1 MDPIALHAL
10 SDPLFRKIGGIAD
23 RRGVRAYVIGGYVRD
38 TYLRRPCTDID
49 VVIVGGGDGGGI
61 AVAEELGQ
69 EIRSKVSVF
78 RNFGTA
84 MLRAGEWE
92 VEFVGARRESYRAD
106 SRKPIVED
114 GTMEDDQRRRDF
126 TINAM
131 AFGLNGDLFGELV
144 DPFGGMEDME
154 AQLIRTPLD
163 PDTTFS
169 DDPLRMVRAI
179 RFATQ
184 LDFRIDPATFEA
196 IRRNRERIKII
207 SQERIATE
215 VEKIMRSPRPSK
227 GWLLFDQTGLL
238 ELVFPQLARL
248 KGVDTVRGRAHKD
261 NFLHTLKVLDNLVPN
276 SDNLWLRWAALLHDI
291 GKPRTKAWDDRVGW
305 SFHGH
310 EVVGSKMVPV
320 IFREQ
325 KLPMDERMKYV
336 QKLVFLHL
344 RPIILSED
352 EVTDSAVRRL
362 LFEAGEDVE
371 ELMTLCE
378 ADITS
383 GNDAKVRR
391 YLDNF
396 ALVRRKMKEI
406 EEKDHIR
413 NFQPPI
419 TGELIMATYGI
430 PPCRTIGD
438 IKEQIKNAILDG
450 EIPNEYGAAYAM
462 MERLAAEQ
470 GLTPV
475 KPPID
480 K

>member
-1 MDPIALHAL
+1 MEEANNRALA
-10 SDPLFRKIGGIAD
+10 DPLFRKIGAIAD
-23 RRGVRAYVIGGYVRD
+23 RTGVRAYVIGGYVRD
-38 TYLRRPCTDID
+38 YYLMRPCTDID
-49 VVIVGGGDGGGI
+49 VVIVGGGNGGGI
-61 AVAEELGQ
+61 AVAEELG
-69 EIRSKVSVF
+69 RGMGSRVNVF

-84 MLRAGEWE
+84 MLRVGEWE
-92 VEFVGARRESYRAD
+92 VEFVGARRESYRAE

-131 AFGLNGDLFGELV
+131 AFGLNADNFGELV
-144 DPFGGMEDME
+144 DPFEGMEDME

-184 LDFRIDPATFEA
+184 LDFRIDPETFAA

-207 SQERIATE
+207 SGERIATE
-215 VEKIMRSPRPSK
+215 IEKIMRSPRPSK
-227 GWLLFDQTGLL
+227 GWRLFDESGLL
-238 ELVFPQLARL
+238 ELIFPQLTKL
-248 KGVDTVRGRAHKD
+248 KGVDTVRGRGHKD
-261 NFLHTLKVLDNLVPN
+261 NFIHTLKVLDNIVPN
-276 SDNLWLRWAALLHDI
+276 TDNVWLRWAALLHDI
-291 GKPRTKAWDDRVGW
+291 GKPRTKAWDDRAGW
-305 SFHGH
+305 TFHGH
-310 EVVGSKMVPV
+310 EVVGSKMISG

-362 LFEAGEDVE
+362 LFEAGDDVE

-396 ALVRRKMKEI
+396 ALVRHKMKEI

-413 NFQPPI
+413 NFQPPV
-419 TGELIMATYGI
+419 TGEIIMETYGI
-430 PPCRTIGD
+430 PPCRAVGV
-438 IKEQIKNAILDG
+438 IKEGIKNAILDG
-450 EIPNEYGAAYAM
+450 EIPNEYDAAYTL
-462 MERLAAEQ
+462 MERLAAAE
-470 GLTPV
+470 GLT
-475 KPPID
+475 K

>member
-1 MDPIALHAL
+1 MPNANRALT
-10 SDPLFRKIGGIAD
+10 DPLFRKIGAIAD
-23 RRGVRAYVIGGYVRD
+23 RRGVQAYVIGGFVRD
-38 TYLRRPCTDID
+38 YYLMRPCTDID
-49 VVIVGGGDGGGI
+49 VVIVGGGTGGGI
-61 AVAEELGQ
+61 AVAEELGC
-69 EIRSKVSVF
+69 ETHSKVNVF

-84 MLRAGEWE
+84 MLRVGEWE

-114 GTMEDDQRRRDF
+114 GSMEDDQRRRDF

-131 AFGLNGDLFGELV
+131 AFGLNASNFGELV
-144 DPFGGMEDME
+144 DPFEGMEDME

-184 LDFRIDPATFEA
+184 LDFCIEPETFAA
-196 IRRNRERIKII
+196 IQRNRERIRII
-207 SQERIATE
+207 SRERIATE
-215 VEKIMRSPRPSK
+215 IEKIMSSPRPSK
-227 GWLLFDQTGLL
+227 GWRLFDECGLL
-238 ELVFPQLARL
+238 ELIFPQLVKL
-248 KGVDTVRGRAHKD
+248 KGVETVRGRAHKD
-261 NFLHTLKVLDNLVPN
+261 NFIHTLKVLDNIAPHT
-276 SDNLWLRWAALLHDI
+276 DNIWLRWAALLHDI

-305 SFHGH
+305 TFHGH
-310 EVVGSKMVPV
+310 EVVGSKMIPA

-325 KLPMDERMKYV
+325 KLPLDERMKYV
-336 QKLVFLHL
+336 QKLVSLHL

-362 LFEAGEDVE
+362 LFEAGDDVE
-371 ELMTLCE
+371 DLMTLCE

-391 YLDNF
+391 YLANF

-419 TGELIMATYGI
+419 TGELIMSTYGL
-430 PPCRTIGD
+430 PPCRTIGV

-450 EIPNEYGAAYAM
+450 EIPNDYAAAYAL
-462 MERLAAEQ
+462 MERLAERE
-470 GLTPV
+470 GLQRV
-475 KPPID
+475 SQESVR
-480 K
+480 

>member
-1 MDPIALHAL
+1 MGGNNRALT
-10 SDPLFRKIGGIAD
+10 DPLFRRIGAIAD
-23 RRGVRAYVIGGYVRD
+23 RTGVRAYAIGGFVRD
-38 TYLRRPCTDID
+38 YYLLRPCTDID
-49 VVIVGGGDGGGI
+49 IVVVGGGTGGGI
-61 AVAEELGQ
+61 AVAEELGRQ
-69 EIRSKVSVF
+69 VGSKVNVF
-78 RNFGTA
+78 KNFGTA
-84 MLRAGEWE
+84 MLRVGEWE
-92 VEFVGARRESYRAD
+92 VEFVGARKESYRAD

-131 AFGLNGDLFGELV
+131 AFGLNADNFGELV
-144 DPFGGMEDME
+144 DPFEGMEDME

-184 LDFRIDPATFEA
+184 LDFRIEPETFAA

-207 SQERIATE
+207 SRERIAAE

-227 GWLLFDQTGLL
+227 GWRLFDESGLL
-238 ELVFPQLARL
+238 ELVFPQLTKL

-261 NFLHTLKVLDNLVPN
+261 NFLHTMKVLDNIVPN
-276 SDNLWLRWAALLHDI
+276 TDNVWLRWAALLHDI

-305 SFHGH
+305 TFHGH
-310 EVVGSKMVPV
+310 EVVGSKMIPA

-362 LFEAGEDVE
+362 LFEAGDDVE

-383 GNDAKVRR
+383 GNDTKVRR
-391 YLDNF
+391 YLNNF

-419 TGELIMATYGI
+419 TGEIIMETYGI
-430 PPCRTIGD
+430 PPCRAVGV
-438 IKEQIKNAILDG
+438 IKEGIKNAILDG
-450 EIPNEYGAAYAM
+450 RIPNQYEAAYAL
-462 MERLAAEQ
+462 MERLAAEE
-470 GLTPV
+470 GLT
-475 KPPID
+475 KIQ
-480 K
+480 

>member
-1 MDPIALHAL
+1 MGGNNRALT
-10 SDPLFRKIGGIAD
+10 DPLFRRIGAIAD
-23 RRGVRAYVIGGYVRD
+23 RTGVWAYAIGGFVRD
-38 TYLRRPCTDID
+38 YYLLRPCTDID
-49 VVIVGGGDGGGI
+49 IVVVGGGTGGGI
-61 AVAEELGQ
+61 AVAEELGRQ
-69 EIRSKVSVF
+69 VGSKVNVF
-78 RNFGTA
+78 KNFGTA
-84 MLRAGEWE
+84 MLRVGEWE
-92 VEFVGARRESYRAD
+92 VEFVGARKESYRAD

-131 AFGLNGDLFGELV
+131 AFGLNADNFGELV
-144 DPFGGMEDME
+144 DPFEGMEDME

-184 LDFRIDPATFEA
+184 LDFRIEPETFAA

-207 SQERIATE
+207 SRERIAAE

-227 GWLLFDQTGLL
+227 GWRLFDESGLL
-238 ELVFPQLARL
+238 ELVFPQLTKL

-261 NFLHTLKVLDNLVPN
+261 NFLHTMKVLDNIVPN
-276 SDNLWLRWAALLHDI
+276 TNNVWLRWAALLHDI

-305 SFHGH
+305 TFHGH
-310 EVVGSKMVPV
+310 EVVGSKMIPA

-362 LFEAGEDVE
+362 LFEAGDDVE

-383 GNDAKVRR
+383 GNDTKVRR
-391 YLDNF
+391 YLNNF

-419 TGELIMATYGI
+419 TGEIIMETYGI
-430 PPCRTIGD
+430 PPCRAVGV
-438 IKEQIKNAILDG
+438 IKEGIKNAILDG
-450 EIPNEYGAAYAM
+450 RIPNQYEAAYAL
-462 MERLAAEQ
+462 MERLAAEE
-470 GLTPV
+470 GLT
-475 KPPID
+475 KIQ
-480 K
+480 

>member
-1 MDPIALHAL
+1 MGGNNRALA
-10 SDPLFRKIGGIAD
+10 DPLFRRIGAIAG
-23 RRGVRAYVIGGYVRD
+23 RTGVRAYVIGGFVRD
-38 TYLRRPCTDID
+38 HYLLRPCTDID
-49 VVIVGGGDGGGI
+49 VVVVGGGTGGGI
-61 AVAEELGQ
+61 AVAEELGR
-69 EIRSKVSVF
+69 EVGSKVNVF
-78 RNFGTA
+78 KNFGTA
-84 MLRAGEWE
+84 MLRVGEWE
-92 VEFVGARRESYRAD
+92 VEFVGARKESYRAD

-131 AFGLNGDLFGELV
+131 AFGLNADNFGELV
-144 DPFGGMEDME
+144 DPFDGMEDME

-184 LDFRIDPATFEA
+184 LDFRIEPETFA
-196 IRRNRERIKII
+196 SIRRNRERIEII
-207 SQERIATE
+207 SRERIATE

-227 GWLLFDQTGLL
+227 GWRLFDESGLL
-238 ELVFPQLARL
+238 ELIFPQLTKL

-261 NFLHTLKVLDNLVPN
+261 NFLHTLKVLDNIVPN
-276 SDNLWLRWAALLHDI
+276 TDNVWLRWAALLHDI

-305 SFHGH
+305 TFHGH
-310 EVVGSKMVPV
+310 EVVGSKMIPA

-362 LFEAGEDVE
+362 LFEAGDDVE

-419 TGELIMATYGI
+419 TGEIIMETYGI
-430 PPCRTIGD
+430 PPCRAVGV
-438 IKEQIKNAILDG
+438 IKEGIKNAILDG
-450 EIPNEYGAAYAM
+450 RIPNQYEAAYAL
-462 MERLAAEQ
+462 MERLAAAE
-470 GLTPV
+470 GLT
-475 KPPID
+475 KIQ
-480 K
+480 

>member
-1 MDPIALHAL
+1 MEATIRKALG
-10 SDPLFRKIGGIAD
+10 DPLFRRIGAIAD
-23 RRGVRAYVIGGYVRD
+23 RRGVQAYAIGGYVRD
-38 TYLRRPCTDID
+38 TFLLRPCTDID
-49 VVIVGGGDGGGI
+49 IVVVGGGTGGGI
-61 AVAEELGQ
+61 AVAEELGR
-69 EIRSKVSVF
+69 EVRSRVNVF

-84 MLRAGEWE
+84 MLRVGEWE

-131 AFGLNGDLFGELV
+131 AFGLNGDNFGELV

-184 LDFRIDPATFEA
+184 LAFRIEPATFAA
-196 IRRNRERIKII
+196 IRRNRERIGII
-207 SQERIATE
+207 SRERIATE

-227 GWLLFDQTGLL
+227 GWRLFDESGLL
-238 ELVFPQLARL
+238 ELIFPQLARL
-248 KGVDTVRGRAHKD
+248 KGVETVRGRGHKD
-261 NFLHTLKVLDNLVPN
+261 NFLHTLKVLDNIVPRT
-276 SDNLWLRWAALLHDI
+276 DHLWLRWAALLHDI
-291 GKPRTKAWDDRVGW
+291 GKPRTKAWDDRAGW
-305 SFHGH
+305 TFHGH
-310 EVVGSKMVPV
+310 EVVGSKMIPA

-362 LFEAGEDVE
+362 LFEAGDDID

-391 YLDNF
+391 YLANF
-396 ALVRRKMKEI
+396 ALVRRKLKEI

-419 TGELIMATYGI
+419 TGEIIMETYGL
-430 PPCRTIGD
+430 PPCRAVGV
-438 IKEQIKNAILDG
+438 IKEGIKNAILDG
-450 EIPNEYGAAYAM
+450 EIPNEYEAAYAL
-462 MERLAAEQ
+462 MERLAAAEGLAPCRRDEQ
-470 GLTPV
+470 
-475 KPPID
+475 
-480 K
+480 

>member
-1 MDPIALHAL
+1 MGGNNRALN
-10 SDPLFRKIGGIAD
+10 DPLFRKIGVIAD
-23 RRGVRAYVIGGYVRD
+23 RTGVQAFVIGGFVRD
-38 TYLRRPCTDID
+38 YYLMRPCTDID
-49 VVIVGGGDGGGI
+49 VVIVGGGTGGGI
-61 AVAEELGQ
+61 AVAEELGR
-69 EIRSKVSVF
+69 EVGSKVNVF

-84 MLRAGEWE
+84 MLRVGEWE

-131 AFGLNGDLFGELV
+131 AFGLNADNFGELV
-144 DPFGGMEDME
+144 DPFEGMEDME

-163 PDTTFS
+163 PDATFS

-184 LDFRIDPATFEA
+184 LDFWIEPETFEA

-207 SQERIATE
+207 SKERIATE

-227 GWLLFDQTGLL
+227 GWRLFDESGLL
-238 ELVFPQLARL
+238 ELTFPQLSRL
-248 KGVDTVRGRAHKD
+248 KGVDTVRGRGHKD
-261 NFLHTLKVLDNLVPN
+261 NFIHTLKVLDNIVPN
-276 SDNLWLRWAALLHDI
+276 TENVWLRWAALLHDI
-291 GKPRTKAWDDRVGW
+291 GKPRTKAWDDRIGW
-305 SFHGH
+305 TFHGH
-310 EVVGSKMVPV
+310 EVVGSKMVPG

-325 KLPMDERMKYV
+325 KLPMDERMKFV

-362 LFEAGEDVE
+362 LFEAGDDVE

-419 TGELIMATYGI
+419 TGEIIMQTYGI
-430 PPCRTIGD
+430 PPCHTIGI
-438 IKEQIKNAILDG
+438 IKERIKNAILDG
-450 EIPNEYGAAYAM
+450 EIPNEYEAAYVL
-462 MERLAAEQ
+462 MEKLAAEE
-470 GLTPV
+470 GLAKV
-475 KPPID
+475 SG
-480 K
+480 

>member
-1 MDPIALHAL
+1 MGGNNRALT
-10 SDPLFRKIGGIAD
+10 DPLFRQIGAIAD
-23 RRGVRAYVIGGYVRD
+23 RTGVRAYAIGGFVRD
-38 TYLRRPCTDID
+38 YYLLRPCTDID
-49 VVIVGGGDGGGI
+49 IVVVGGGTGGGI
-61 AVAEELGQ
+61 AVAEELGRQ
-69 EIRSKVSVF
+69 VGSKVNVF
-78 RNFGTA
+78 KNFGTA
-84 MLRAGEWE
+84 MLRVGEWE
-92 VEFVGARRESYRAD
+92 VEFVGARKESYRAD

-131 AFGLNGDLFGELV
+131 AFGLNADNFGELV
-144 DPFGGMEDME
+144 DPFEGMEDME

-184 LDFRIDPATFEA
+184 LDFRIEPETFAA

-207 SQERIATE
+207 SRERIAAE

-227 GWLLFDQTGLL
+227 GWRLFDESGLL
-238 ELVFPQLARL
+238 ELVFPQLTKL

-261 NFLHTLKVLDNLVPN
+261 NFLHTMKVLDNIVPN
-276 SDNLWLRWAALLHDI
+276 TNNVWLRWAALLHDI

-305 SFHGH
+305 TFHGH
-310 EVVGSKMVPV
+310 EVVGSKMIPA

-362 LFEAGEDVE
+362 LFEAGDDVE

-383 GNDAKVRR
+383 GNDTKVRR
-391 YLDNF
+391 YLNNF

-419 TGELIMATYGI
+419 TGEIIMETYGI
-430 PPCRTIGD
+430 PPCRAVGV
-438 IKEQIKNAILDG
+438 IKEGIKNAILDG
-450 EIPNEYGAAYAM
+450 RIPNQYEAAYAL
-462 MERLAAEQ
+462 MERLAAEE
-470 GLTPV
+470 GLT
-475 KPPID
+475 KIQ
-480 K
+480 

>member
-1 MDPIALHAL
+1 MGNDNRALN
-10 SDPLFRKIGGIAD
+10 DPLFRKIGAIAD
-23 RRGVRAYVIGGYVRD
+23 RAGVQAYVIGGYVRD
-38 TYLRRPCTDID
+38 YYLMRPCTDID
-49 VVIVGGGDGGGI
+49 VVIVGGGNGGGI
-61 AVAEELGQ
+61 AVAEELGR
-69 EIRSKVSVF
+69 EVGSKVSVF

-84 MLRAGEWE
+84 MLRVGGWE

-131 AFGLNGDLFGELV
+131 AFGLNAANFGELV
-144 DPFGGMEDME
+144 DPFEGMEDME

-184 LDFRIDPATFEA
+184 LDFRIEPETFAA

-207 SQERIATE
+207 SKERIATE

-227 GWLLFDQTGLL
+227 GWRLFDESGLL
-238 ELVFPQLARL
+238 ELTFPQLSRL
-248 KGVDTVRGRAHKD
+248 KGVETVRGRGHKD
-261 NFLHTLKVLDNLVPN
+261 NFIHTLKVLDNIVPN
-276 SDNLWLRWAALLHDI
+276 TDNLWLRWAALLHDI
-291 GKPRTKAWDDRVGW
+291 GKPRTKAWDDRAGW
-305 SFHGH
+305 TFHGH
-310 EVVGSKMVPV
+310 EVVGSKMIPA
-320 IFREQ
+320 IFRDQ

-362 LFEAGEDVE
+362 LFEAGNDVE

-413 NFQPPI
+413 NFQPPV
-419 TGELIMATYGI
+419 TGEIIMETYGI
-430 PPCRTIGD
+430 PPCRTVGI
-438 IKEQIKNAILDG
+438 IKERIKNAILDG
-450 EIPNEYGAAYAM
+450 EIPNEYEAAHTL
-462 MERLAAEQ
+462 MEELAAAE
-470 GLTPV
+470 GLV
-475 KPPID
+475 KVSP
-480 K
+480 

>member
-1 MDPIALHAL
+1 MGNGNRAL
-10 SDPLFRKIGGIAD
+10 SDPLFRRIGAIAD
-23 RRGVRAYVIGGYVRD
+23 RRGVQAYAIGGFVRD
-38 TYLRRPCTDID
+38 YYLMRPCTDID
-49 VVIVGGGDGGGI
+49 IVIVGGGTGGGI
-61 AVAEELGQ
+61 AVAEELGR
-69 EIRSKVSVF
+69 EVKSKVNVF

-84 MLRAGEWE
+84 MLRVGKWE

-131 AFGLNGDLFGELV
+131 AFGLNADNFGRLV
-144 DPFGGMEDME
+144 DPFEGMEDME
-154 AQLIRTPLD
+154 TQLIRTPLD

-184 LDFRIDPATFEA
+184 LDFRIESETFAA

-207 SQERIATE
+207 SRERIAAE

-227 GWLLFDQTGLL
+227 GWRLFDESGLL
-238 ELVFPQLARL
+238 ELFFPQLSKL

-261 NFLHTLKVLDNLVPN
+261 NFIHTLKVLDNIVPHA
-276 SDNLWLRWAALLHDI
+276 DNLWLRWAALLHDI
-291 GKPRTKAWDDRVGW
+291 GKPRTKAWDERVGW
-305 SFHGH
+305 TFHGH
-310 EVVGSKMVPV
+310 EVVGSKMIPG

-362 LFEAGEDVE
+362 LFEAGDDVE
-371 ELMTLCE
+371 DLMTLCE

-391 YLDNF
+391 YLANF

-419 TGELIMATYGI
+419 TGEIIMETYGI
-430 PPCRTIGD
+430 PPCRTVGV

-450 EIPNEYGAAYAM
+450 EIPNEYDAAYAL
-462 MERLAAEQ
+462 MEKLAAEE
-470 GLTPV
+470 GLTPAS
-475 KPPID
+475 
-480 K
+480 

>member
-1 MDPIALHAL
+1 MEATIRKAL
-10 SDPLFRKIGGIAD
+10 SDPLFRRIGTIAD

-38 TYLRRPCTDID
+38 TFLLRPCTDID
-49 VVIVGGGDGGGI
+49 IVIVGGGTGGGI
-61 AVAEELGQ
+61 AVAEELGR
-69 EIRSKVSVF
+69 EVRSRVNVF

-84 MLRAGEWE
+84 MLRVGAWE

-131 AFGLNGDLFGELV
+131 AFGLNDNNFGELI

-169 DDPLRMVRAI
+169 DDPLRMVRAV

-184 LDFRIDPATFEA
+184 LDFRIEAETFAA
-196 IRRNRERIKII
+196 IRRNRERIRIV
-207 SQERIATE
+207 SRERIATE

-227 GWLLFDQTGLL
+227 GWRLFDESGLL
-238 ELVFPQLARL
+238 ELVFPQLVRL
-248 KGVDTVRGRAHKD
+248 KGVETVRGRGHKD
-261 NFLHTLKVLDNLVPN
+261 NFIHTLKVLDNIVPHTE
-276 SDNLWLRWAALLHDI
+276 NLWLRWAALLHDV

-305 SFHGH
+305 TFHGH
-310 EVVGSKMVPV
+310 EVVGSKMVPG
-320 IFREQ
+320 IFRDQ

-362 LFEAGEDVE
+362 LFEAGDDVE
-371 ELMTLCE
+371 DLMTLCE

-391 YLDNF
+391 YLSNF
-396 ALVRRKMKEI
+396 ALVRRKMREI

-419 TGELIMATYGI
+419 TGEIIMETYGL
-430 PPCRTIGD
+430 PPCRTVGV
-438 IKEQIKNAILDG
+438 IKERIKNAILDG
-450 EIPNEYGAAYAM
+450 EIPNEYEAAYAL
-462 MERLAAEQ
+462 MERLAADE
-470 GLTPV
+470 G
-475 KPPID
+475 ID
-480 K
+480 KVAR

>member
-1 MDPIALHAL
+1 MGGNNRALT
-10 SDPLFRKIGGIAD
+10 DPLFRQIGAIAD
-23 RRGVRAYVIGGYVRD
+23 RTGVRAYAIGGFVRD
-38 TYLRRPCTDID
+38 YYLLRPCTDID
-49 VVIVGGGDGGGI
+49 IVVVGGGTGGGI
-61 AVAEELGQ
+61 AVAEELGRQ
-69 EIRSKVSVF
+69 VGSKVNVF
-78 RNFGTA
+78 KNFGTA
-84 MLRAGEWE
+84 MLRVGEWE
-92 VEFVGARRESYRAD
+92 VEFVGARKESYRAD

-131 AFGLNGDLFGELV
+131 AFGLNADNFGELV
-144 DPFGGMEDME
+144 DPFEGMEDME

-184 LDFRIDPATFEA
+184 LDFRIEPETFAA
-196 IRRNRERIKII
+196 IRRNRERLKII
-207 SQERIATE
+207 SRERIAAE

-227 GWLLFDQTGLL
+227 GWRLFDESGLL
-238 ELVFPQLARL
+238 ELVFPQLTKL

-261 NFLHTLKVLDNLVPN
+261 NFLHTMKVLDNIVPN
-276 SDNLWLRWAALLHDI
+276 TNNVWLRWAALLHDI

-305 SFHGH
+305 TFHGH
-310 EVVGSKMVPV
+310 EVVGSKMIPA

-362 LFEAGEDVE
+362 LFEAGDDVE

-383 GNDAKVRR
+383 GNDTKVRR
-391 YLDNF
+391 YLNNF

-419 TGELIMATYGI
+419 TGEIIMETYGI
-430 PPCRTIGD
+430 PPCRAVGV
-438 IKEQIKNAILDG
+438 IKEGIKNAILDG
-450 EIPNEYGAAYAM
+450 RIPNQYEAAYAL
-462 MERLAAEQ
+462 MERLAAEE
-470 GLTPV
+470 GLT
-475 KPPID
+475 KIQ
-480 K
+480 